1 MTETSASPR
10 RERRVVITG
19 MGAVTPVGNDVP
31 TAWSALLA
39 GTSGG
44 GPITQFE
51 ATDDFPTRVACEVKD
66 FDASHVIDAKEI
78 RRYDRFAQFGL
89 VASAEALASAGLPDR
104 IEDGGPVDPARF
116 GVIFGSGIGG
126 IATFEEQHR
135 IMLERGPRRV
145 SPFFVPMFIPDIAAG
160 LISIRF
166 GAKGPNY
173 ATVSACASSAHAL
186 GDAFRVVARGD
197 ADVMLAGGT
206 EATITP
212 MTVAGFAAMK
222 AMTTR
227 NDEPA
232 AASRPFDAT
241 RDGFVI
247 GEGSG
252 AVVLE
257 SLEHALARGAP
268 IHGEVVGYGATGD
281 AYHITSPPPEHL
293 GAQDAMRL
301 ALADAGA
308 DPAEVDYVNAH
319 GTSTPVNDE
328 HETIAVK
335 AVLGE
340 RARQIIMGST
350 KSMTGHLLGAS
361 GAVEAVVC
369 AMVMKEGKIPPT
381 INFTT
386 PDPTC
391 DLDYAHGGMVER
403 EVALSLSNSFGFGGH
418 NVCLALRRWDGT

>member
-1 MTETSASPR
+1 MTGASGSTRPQH
-10 RERRVVITG
+10 RVVITG

-31 TAWSALLA
+31 SAWSALLE
-39 GTSGG
+39 GRSGG
-44 GPITQFE
+44 GRITHFD
-51 ATDDFPTRVACEVKD
+51 ATDDYPTQVACEVKD
-66 FDASHVIDAKEI
+66 FDASGVIDRKEM

-89 VASAEALASAGLPDR
+89 VAAAEALADAGVPADDPSAV
-104 IEDGGPVDPARF
+104 VDPARF

-126 IATFEEQHR
+126 ISTFEEQHR

-160 LISIRF
+160 LISIHF
-166 GAKGPNY
+166 GARGPNY
-173 ATVSACASSAHAL
+173 ATVSACASSAHAI
-186 GDAFRVVARGD
+186 GDGFRTIARGD
-197 ADVMLAGGT
+197 ADMMIAGGT

-227 NDEPA
+227 NDEPET
-232 AASRPFDAT
+232 ASRPFDAT

-247 GEGSG
+247 GEGAG
-252 AVVLE
+252 ALILE
-257 SLEHALARGAP
+257 SLEHALARGAT
-268 IHGEVVGYGATGD
+268 IHGEIVGYGATGD

-293 GAQDAMRL
+293 GAQEAMRL
-301 ALADAGA
+301 TLRDAGIE
-308 DPAEVDYVNAH
+308 PEQVDYVNAH

-335 AVLGE
+335 AVLGA
-340 RARQIIMGST
+340 RAHEIVMGST

-361 GAVEAVVC
+361 GAVEAIVC
-369 AMVMKEGKIPPT
+369 AQVMKEGRIPPT

-386 PDPTC
+386 PDPAC

-403 EVALSLSNSFGFGGH
+403 DVAISLSNSFGFGGH
-418 NVCLALRRWDGT
+418 NVCLALRRWDG

>member
-1 MTETSASPR
+1 MTGSERSPG

-19 MGAVTPVGNDVP
+19 LGAVTPVGNDVP
-31 TAWSALLA
+31 TAWAALLA
-39 GTSGG
+39 GRSGG
-44 GPITQFE
+44 GPITRFD
-51 ATDDFPTRVACEVKD
+51 ATDDFPTRVACEVKE
-66 FDASHVIDAKEI
+66 FDPSHVIEPKEV

-89 VASAEALASAGLPDR
+89 VASAEAMASAGLPD
-104 IEDGGPVDPARF
+104 GPGDQVDPDRF

-126 IATFEEQHR
+126 INTFEEQHR

-145 SPFFVPMFIPDIAAG
+145 SPFFIPMFIPDIAAG

-166 GAKGPNY
+166 GARGINY
-173 ATVSACASSAHAL
+173 ATVSACSSSAHAI
-186 GDAFRVVARGD
+186 GDAFRAIARGD
-197 ADVMLAGGT
+197 ADLMLAGGT
-206 EATITP
+206 ESTITP
-212 MTVAGFAAMK
+212 MTIAGFAAMK

-252 AVVLE
+252 ALVLE
-257 SLEHALARGAP
+257 ELEHARARGAT
-268 IHGEVVGYGATGD
+268 IHGEIVGYGATGD

-293 GAQDAMRL
+293 GAQAAMRL

-308 DPAEVDYVNAH
+308 DPSEVDYVNAH

-328 HETIAVK
+328 HETIAIK
-335 AVLGE
+335 AVLGA
-340 RARQIIMGST
+340 RAHEIVVGST

-361 GAVEAVVC
+361 GAVEAIAC
-369 AMVMKEGKIPPT
+369 TRVMTEGRIPPT
-381 INFTT
+381 INFST

-403 EVALSLSNSFGFGGH
+403 PVGLALSNSFGFGGH
-418 NVCLALRRWDGT
+418 NVCLALRRWDGD